1 MLEIIGR
8 ICAYEH
14 LGCLDGPGVR
24 SVVFL
29 AGCPIRCI
37 YCHNA
42 DMISPKAGQPV
53 GVKEVLAE
61 LARYES
67 YCTGGVTLS
76 GGEPL
81 LQTDFTIALLEALK
95 ERGRHTALDTAGTV
109 YSERALD
116 LADLVILDIKHTDA
130 DGFWRVTGG
139 AIDNTRKT
147 LAYLRSTEKPFWIRQ
162 VIVEGYTD
170 APEQIQALKD
180 MAVGAQKIEL
190 LPYHTMGASKW
201 TEPYRLKD
209 MPPYPSEKLERLK
222 KILTSKS

>member
-1 MLEIIGR
+1 MSKVTGR
-8 ICAYEH
+8 ICTYEH

-29 AGCPIRCI
+29 AGCPIRCV

-42 DMISPKAGQPV
+42 DMISPEAGRPV
-53 GVKEVLAE
+53 DVDEVLAE
-61 LARYES
+61 LACYES

-81 LQTDFTIALLEALK
+81 LQTEFTMALLKALK
-95 ERGRHTALDTAGTV
+95 ARGRHTALDTAGTV
-109 YSERALD
+109 CCEQALD

-130 DGFWRVTGG
+130 EGFRRVTGG
-139 AIDNTRKT
+139 SIDNTLKT

-162 VIVEGYTD
+162 VVVEGYTD
-170 APEQIQALKD
+170 APEQILTLKH

-201 TEPYRLKD
+201 TEPYPLKG
-209 MPPYPSEKLERLK
+209 MPPYPSEKLASLK
-222 KILTSKS
+222 KLLEN